1 MTMHLVGPALKMTG
15 KRKGKIKFRN
25 AEEARKYRELQS
37 DWHDLQKKWGVEQE
51 QKKRKRA
58 MAAELLVYSLD
69 TPVGRTNTHHIKSL
83 DTGHFGT
90 VSSKPTPKY
99 TGTKILGIGTMHK
112 SNAVPVFSDE
122 EAQDISRMRR
132 G

>member
-1 MTMHLVGPALKMTG
+1 MTMHLVGPALTMTG
-15 KRKGKIKFRN
+15 KRKGKMKFRN
-25 AEEARKYRELQS
+25 SEEARKYRELQS

-58 MAAELLVYSLD
+58 MAAEPLVYSLD

-122 EAQDISRMRR
+122 EARDISTMRR
-132 G
+132 N